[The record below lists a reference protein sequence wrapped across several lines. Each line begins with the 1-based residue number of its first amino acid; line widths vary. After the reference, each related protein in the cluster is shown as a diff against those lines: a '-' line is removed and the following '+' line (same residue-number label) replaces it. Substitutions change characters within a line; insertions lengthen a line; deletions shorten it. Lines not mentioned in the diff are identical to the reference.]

1 MIMIVVILMQENC
14 NVHDALHDA
23 IDSYVH
29 QSGTMLTHILFYI
42 VLNTTYTFSS
52 FFLVG
57 GGGGNWCI
65 YAYNAK
71 TKGIDKLPKDKL
83 PK

>member
-1 MIMIVVILMQENC
+1 MILQRIRRYKITILMIMIVVILMQENC

-29 QSGTMLTHILFYI
+29 QSGIMLTHILFYI

-52 FFLVG
+52 SFFGGGG
-57 GGGGNWCI
+57 GGGGN
-65 YAYNAK
+65 
-71 TKGIDKLPKDKL
+71 
-83 PK
+83 